1 MTDRLYI
8 SDYQGNEY
16 IQGVFSVQNCQLGQT
31 KNGKPFLKCMIGDKS
46 GRTPGRMWNVTQ
58 AIFDTLPT
66 DGFVYIQGNTQPYQ
80 GQVQVIIQ
88 NIKPHDPSPEEL
100 VDLLPCTQFD
110 MEDMYAEV
118 LGMIEEITHAP
129 LKALMMTYVDDAEL
143 MHKFKQAPAAMAL
156 HHAFLGGLLEHTLQL
171 MRLAKSICPLYPQ
184 INQEVVVC
192 GLFLHDLG
200 KCVELQW
207 DSGFSYSDEGQLI
220 GHIARGAIWL
230 EQKAADC
237 RAMGTDLSQPL
248 VMTLQHIILS
258 HHGRPEFGAAKLPAT
273 PEAILCN
280 LIDNIDAKM
289 QMANAAADRGSNKP
303 DAGGNFTEKLWALE
317 TRIYKPDPTTI

>member
-1 MTDRLYI
+1 MSERQLI
-8 SDYQGNEY
+8 SDFKGNEY
-16 IQGVFSVQNCQLGQT
+16 IQGVYAIQNCQLGQT

-46 GRTPGRMWNVTQ
+46 GRTPGRMWNATQ
-58 AIFDTLPT
+58 SLFDSLPT
-66 DGFVYIQGNTQPYQ
+66 DGFVYLQGNTQPYQ
-80 GQVQVIIQ
+80 GQVQIIIQ
-88 NIKPHDPSPEEL
+88 NIKSHDPSAEDL
-100 VDLLPCTQFD
+100 AQLLPCTRFNMD
-110 MEDMYAEV
+110 DMYGEV
-118 LGMIEEITHAP
+118 VGMLEEVSHPA
-129 LKALMMTYVDDAEL
+129 LKALMMTYLEDGDL
-143 MHKFKQAPAAMAL
+143 MTKFRRAPAAMAL

-184 INQEVVVC
+184 INGEIVLC

-230 EQKAADC
+230 EQKAGDC
-237 RAMGTDLSQPL
+237 RAMGHELPDAL
-248 VMTLQHIILS
+248 VMVLQHIILS
-258 HHGRPEFGAAKLPAT
+258 HHGRPEFGAAKLPST

-289 QMANAAADRGSNKP
+289 QMANAAAGRDKDLP
-303 DAGGNFTEKLWALE
+303 HAGGNFTEKVWALE
-317 TRIYKPDPTTI
+317 TRIYKPDPTKM